1 MPVLDYLLM
10 RYSTAYWQLFCASL
24 INTNVF
30 QFYYTMKHN
39 LYPKIVGLL
48 VPSIFASALAII
60 NPVNAQVAP
69 PKDEVVK
76 LSAFSVTGS
85 NIKRV
90 EQENVLPITVV
101 DQEMFESRDANQA
114 SELLTALPEITGMPG
129 NETAV
134 AGATARG
141 DNATISM
148 RGLPSSNTLILVNG
162 RRLVPHPIS
171 QSEAGVP
178 TLSVNSNQLP
188 NGGVDHIDIL
198 RDGASSIYGT
208 DAVAGV
214 VNYQMNKSFVGT
226 QLKLAWGQTRYGD
239 GKDRRITVTQG
250 QTFAG
255 GKGHIVAVADYYDR
269 GVVFSANRPFS
280 SNPDN
285 TANAP
290 APWNVPTD
298 TTFNLLSTSS
308 AFGSYITGTAT
319 ATNPYGQVS
328 TFTGA
333 RPTGVPTTMTSSTG
347 VFYLTPLATGGVG
360 FGTAAPARTWTGP
373 GHDYYWNN
381 SAYRHIQPSSKRT
394 SIYTSAEYEINSKLS
409 VFGEFNMYQAHSTAY
424 REPDAYSQ
432 STDGYLIVPASTPYN
447 PFGTRFWDVN
457 GAANTDGTARLK
469 GTPSA
474 VSVTNKRFIDFATRT
489 DYVTD
494 SVYRGVL
501 GVRGKFFDSW
511 TYEGA
516 LLYSAARGIEYE
528 AGATRRS
535 LLNAA
540 INQTDPAKAM
550 NPFGQTFAIQNG
562 VEVVTGAFTNPQSVV
577 NTFAA
582 PFIRNG
588 ITKLGS
594 GDFNASGNL
603 LPIWGGNS
611 IGAAFG
617 GEFRY
622 EAFDDFR
629 PPFAGLNPATSGL
642 DPLGDDFVSFSPNN
656 DTHGNRHVSALYA
669 ETVLPLVGRSF
680 TLPLV
685 RSLELTA
692 SVRRENYSTVG
703 STSKP
708 KYGVS
713 WRPLSFVMT
722 RASYSEGFH
731 APNLNEL
738 FTGTLQR
745 TLLSSNDTYRSIV
758 TGLPTDGP
766 SNRISIAHGNL
777 NLKPETS
784 KSKSAGIVIDIP
796 YVKGLS
802 LSVDYWEIAQKNV
815 IVTGGGIAADTAALL
830 AATQAAVASGK
841 SIGSVDLGSGT
852 ANYQGDPSVVRMP
865 VTATDIAAF
874 AAYNAT
880 QAPGNQRAVVGGISY
895 VNVSYYNAASQFV
908 NGYDF
913 DLNYRLPKM
922 RIGSFTFD
930 TTWTYLN
937 DFHAYTSATAARTEY
952 RSSNSANVGGA
963 TPPWRGTSMLNW
975 KKSNWSAGVSMYY
988 IGRYTDTGAT
998 TSLTTWNT
1006 LGNPTYIQPI
1016 FNNGSYSY
1024 RYVVHDTKMYNT
1036 YIAYRLEPSNKWF
1049 SDTRIRLGLNNA
1061 LDAKP
1066 PLVSGSSQGFET
1078 GLYTRMARGRTYSID
1093 ITKKL

>member
-1 MPVLDYLLM
+1 MT
-10 RYSTAYWQLFCASL
+10 R
-24 INTNVF
+24 
-30 QFYYTMKHN
+30 K
-39 LYPKIVGLL
+39 KIHLKLTIKLCLL
-48 VPSIFASALAII
+48 VSLCTLSSI
-60 NPVNAQVAP
+60 AQIA
-69 PKDEVVK
+69 PKDNGVINDNKDQVIK
-76 LSAFSVTGS
+76 LQSFSVTGS

-90 EQENVLPITVV
+90 EEENVLPLTVLNN
-101 DQEMFESRDANQA
+101 ETFESRDANQA
-114 SELLTALPEITGMPG
+114 SELLTALPEVTGMPG

-141 DNATISM
+141 DNSTISM
-148 RGLPSSNTLILVNG
+148 RGLASSNTLILLNG

-178 TLSVNSNQLP
+178 TLSVNANQLP
-188 NGGVDHIDIL
+188 NGGVDHIDVL
-198 RDGASSIYGT
+198 RDGASSIYGS

-214 VNYQMNKSFVGT
+214 INYQMNKSFVGT
-226 QLKLAWGQTRYGD
+226 EVKLYWGQTKLGD
-239 GKDRRITVTQG
+239 GKDRRVTVTEG
-250 QTFAG
+250 KSFAG
-255 GKGHIVAVADYYDR
+255 NKGHFVVVADYYDR
-269 GVVFSANRPFS
+269 GVVLSSKRDFS
-280 SNPDN
+280 SVADN

-290 APWNVPTD
+290 APWNTPTD

-308 AFGSYITGTAT
+308 AYGSYIAGTVA
-319 ATNPYGQVS
+319 ATNAYGQVS
-328 TFTGA
+328 TFTGS
-333 RPTGVPTTMTSSTG
+333 RPAGVPTTTTSSTG
-347 VFYLTPLATGGVG
+347 VFYLTPLVGGGVG
-360 FGTAAPARTWTGP
+360 FSTAAPARTATGP

-394 SIYTSAEYEINSKLS
+394 SIFASGEYDISPSLTIFS
-409 VFGEFNMYQAHSTAY
+409 EFSMYQARSTAY

-432 STDGYLIVPASTPYN
+432 STDGYLIVPATN
-447 PFGTRFWDVN
+447 PFNPLGTRFWDVN
-457 GAANTDGTARLK
+457 GTPNSDGTARLK

-474 VSVTNKRFIDFATRT
+474 VSITNKRFIDFATRT

-494 SVYRGVL
+494 SVYRGVMGL
-501 GVRGKFFDSW
+501 RGKFFDSW
-511 TYEGA
+511 SYEGA

-550 NPFGQTFAIQNG
+550 NPFGQSFAIQNG
-562 VEVVTGAFTNPQSVV
+562 AEVVTGSYTNSPSVIS
-577 NTFAA
+577 TFAA
-582 PFIRNG
+582 PYIRNG

-594 GDFNASGNL
+594 ADFNTSGSL
-603 LPIWGGNS
+603 FPIWGGNS
-611 IGAAFG
+611 VGAALG

-629 PPFAGLNPATSGL
+629 PPYGGLNPPGSGL

-669 ETVLPLVGRSF
+669 ETVIPLVGRAF

-685 RSLELTA
+685 KSLELTA
-692 SVRRENYSTVG
+692 SIRRENYSTAG
-703 STSKP
+703 TTTKP
-708 KYGVS
+708 KYGIS
-713 WRPLSFVMT
+713 WKPLSWIMT
-722 RASYSEGFH
+722 RASFSEGFH

-738 FTGTLQR
+738 FSGTLQR
-745 TLLSSNDTYRSIV
+745 TLLSSSDTYRSIV
-758 TGLPTDGP
+758 TGLLIDGP

-784 KSKSAGIVIDIP
+784 KSKTAGIVIDIP

-815 IVTGGGIAADTAALL
+815 IVTGGGIAADTATLL
-830 AATQAAVASGK
+830 AATQAALSAGK
-841 SIGSVDLGSGT
+841 AIGSIDFGSGT
-852 ANYQGDPSVVRMP
+852 SAYQGDPSVVRLP
-865 VTATDIAAF
+865 VTAADTAAF

-880 QAPGNQRAVVGGISY
+880 QAPGNQRATVGAISY

-908 NGYDF
+908 NGFDY

-922 RIGSFTFD
+922 RIGNFIFD

-937 DFHAYTSATAARTEY
+937 DFHAYTSPTAYRTNY
-952 RSSNSANVGGA
+952 RSSNSNNIGGA
-963 TPPWRGTSMLNW
+963 TPPWRGTTMLSWRKNQW
-975 KKSNWSAGVSMYY
+975 GAGVSMYY
-988 IGRYTDTGAT
+988 VGKYTDTGAT
-998 TSLTTWNT
+998 TSLTTWNA

-1016 FNNGSYSY
+1016 FNNGAYSY

-1036 YIAYRLEPSNKWF
+1036 YISYRIAGSNKWL
-1049 SDTRIRLGLNNA
+1049 SDTRIKVGLNNA
-1061 LDAKP
+1061 LDARP

-1078 GLYTRMARGRTYSID
+1078 SLYTRMARGRSYYID
-1093 ITKKL
+1093 ISKKL